1 MAYRPY
7 IKDASGK
14 LTDLPLAAET
24 AVNSE
29 KAAQADNATNADTA
43 KNYATDGT
51 IKTKFDSVD
60 TSLQNVGKLK
70 IGSTWYQARR
80 TTSTSDT
87 GQSGYITFI
96 L

>member
-7 IKDASGK
+7 LKDASGK

-24 AVNSE
+24 AVQAD
-29 KAAQADNATNADTA
+29 KAAQATNATNADTA
-43 KNYATDGT
+43 KNYNSTTGT
-51 IKTKFDSVD
+51 IKSKFDSIEGN
-60 TSLQNVGKLK
+60 LGKVK
-70 IGSTWYQARR
+70 IGSTYYQLRS

-87 GQSGYITFI
+87 GQAGYITFI

>member
-14 LTDLPLAAET
+14 LTDLRLAAET
-24 AVNSE
+24 AVQAE
-29 KAAQADNATNADTA
+29 KAAQATNATNADTA
-43 KNYATDGT
+43 KNYASSGT

-60 TSLQNVGKLK
+60 TTLANVGKLK
-70 IGSTWYQARR
+70 VGSTWYQARS
-80 TTSTSDT
+80 TTSTTDT
-87 GQSGYITFI
+87 GQAGYITFI